1 MGTITILISKMR
13 KTKYKNTNLCAQ
25 KPAVSQDK
33 IKI

>member
-1 MGTITILISKMR
+1 MDTITILISKMR
-13 KTKYKNTNLCAQ
+13 KMKYKNINICAQ